1 MIQVCLESCHLENRI
16 LVVLNTFCMIMS
28 LSTSAKPSAYIS
40 MRFGSDE
47 IIDTSN
53 ELCQV
58 INQCSIGISLWHKAI
73 KRVKKMQCVQM
84 SIQHTVDIKRFIAM

>member
-1 MIQVCLESCHLENRI
+1 MTSRGSNSNP
-16 LVVLNTFCMIMS
+16 VLMGANKVNAS
-28 LSTSAKPSAYIS
+28 SPLSTSAKPSAYIS

-58 INQCSIGISLWHKAI
+58 INQCSIGISL
-73 KRVKKMQCVQM
+73 
-84 SIQHTVDIKRFIAM
+84 